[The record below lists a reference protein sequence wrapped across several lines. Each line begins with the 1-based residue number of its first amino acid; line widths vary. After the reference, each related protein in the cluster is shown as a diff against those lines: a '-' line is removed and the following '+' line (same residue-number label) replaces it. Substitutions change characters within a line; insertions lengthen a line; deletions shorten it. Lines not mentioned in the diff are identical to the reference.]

1 MGRMATRRLE
11 VEVRISGFGME
22 TEFYFTI
29 FQGGCSIQ
37 KYIFGTRYVQAQKA
51 NKLRRVLGGY
61 QHLPS
66 SEYI

>member
-11 VEVRISGFGME
+11 VEVRSSGFGME

-37 KYIFGTRYVQAQKA
+37 KYIFGTRYVHCEFNLIMEGVGKGDE
-51 NKLRRVLGGY
+51 V
-61 QHLPS
+61 
-66 SEYI
+66 I